1 MRWLKSIFH
10 RFRSLFRKSAV
21 ERELDQELRFHRERQ
36 IAEHIVAGMSH
47 EDARRA
53 ALLEFGGVEQ
63 FKEECR
69 EARGVNRLESLL
81 ADLRYGLRSL
91 RKSPGFTSISVLT
104 LALGIGANTAI
115 FSMVNA
121 LLLHP
126 YNFRN
131 LDSLVRV
138 WEDRGIDEGFDARY
152 LAPADAEDLRAE
164 QQVFEKLTTYR
175 MQSFSMGAGP
185 DIQPVLGCG
194 VSADFFD
201 VLGVRPAAGRLFIA
215 SEEQPGLD
223 QAAIVSYG
231 LWQRRFGGD
240 PQLLNKTISL
250 NSRVYTIVGIMPK
263 DFDYPVPVELWVPL
277 ALTPLE
283 KNDRTQLSL
292 NALARLRPGV
302 TVGQARAAMANFS
315 RRLERDYS
323 KTNSGRL
330 TTLLQLRKELYM
342 FTLPLFLLLQVAAAF
357 VLLLACANLA
367 NLVFARMIGRQR
379 EIALRAA
386 LGASRV
392 RLGQLFLSETLLF
405 SFLAGVVAIAAS
417 FGSVRALRVSIPA
430 GWTKWVPGW
439 DGIQVDGNVLTFTVL
454 VTIGVGVFLGLATM
468 LHTSGV
474 EPNKTLKET
483 GPGTVT
489 PAKRRVRSAL
499 VVAQVMIALVLLVC
513 AALTIQGFSRLAS
526 VYQGF
531 EPASVL
537 RVEISLPEKSYADN
551 VKINN
556 FYQQLLRGTTS
567 LSGVQHAALVT
578 NPPAS
583 NVDNETSYFTIE
595 GQPALKSSE
604 LPSADLQIAS
614 SHYFDTLKIPL
625 VAGRLFSDADG
636 ADAARV
642 GVISRGMASRFW
654 PKGNALGHRI
664 KLGPPDSTE
673 PWLTVVGIVGD
684 VRQNWWNPV
693 TRPVIYKPFAQAP
706 QRSMTMVVR
715 TASDPKG
722 YVSAV
727 RDIARR
733 ADPGIALRAINTL
746 EEEIADSIA
755 IVRIMGILMGIFG
768 VVALALSSIGVYG
781 VLSES
786 VAQRTHEIGIR
797 LALGAN
803 PRDLMKLIL
812 GQALKLTGIGLV
824 IALPISFAIS
834 RAMASLIFG
843 VVSVDFAILAGF
855 TVLLLVV
862 ALAAGYFPARR
873 AVRVDPMV
881 SLRYE

>member
-1 MRWLKSIFH
+1 MRWLQSIFH
-10 RFRSLFRKSAV
+10 RFRSLFRKNAV
-21 ERELDQELRFHRERQ
+21 ERELDQELRFHLEQQ
-36 IAEHIVAGMSH
+36 IAEHLAAGMSH
-47 EDARRA
+47 EGARRA

-69 EARGVNRLESLL
+69 DARGVNRLESLL
-81 ADLRYGLRSL
+81 ADLRYGFRSL
-91 RKSPGFTSISVLT
+91 RKSSGFTVISVLT

-126 YNFRN
+126 YNFRD

-152 LAPADAEDLRAE
+152 LAPADAEELRAE
-164 QQVFEKLTTYR
+164 KQVFEKLTTYR
-175 MQSFSMGAGP
+175 MQSFGMGAGS
-185 DIQPVLGCG
+185 DIQPILGCG

-201 VLGVRPAAGRLFIA
+201 VLGVQPASGRLFTA
-215 SEEQPGLD
+215 SEERPGLD
-223 QAAIVSYG
+223 QVAIVGHG

-250 NSRVYTIVGIMPK
+250 NGRVYTIVGIMPK

-277 ALTPLE
+277 ALSPAE
-283 KNDRTQLSL
+283 ENDRAQLSL
-292 NALARLRPGV
+292 SALARLKPGV
-302 TVGQARAAMANFS
+302 SVAQARVAMTNFS
-315 RRLERDYS
+315 RRLERDYP

-330 TTLLQLRKELYM
+330 TTLLRLRKELYA
-342 FTLPLFLLLQVAAAF
+342 FTLPLFLLLQIAAVF

-386 LGASRV
+386 LGASRS

-405 SFLAGVVAIAAS
+405 SVLAGVVTIAAS

-439 DGIQVDGNVLTFTVL
+439 DGIHVDGNVLAFTIL
-454 VTIGVGVFLGLATM
+454 VAIGAGVFLGLATM
-468 LHTSGV
+468 LHSSGV

-483 GPGTVT
+483 GTGAVT
-489 PAKRRVRSAL
+489 PAKRRVRSTL
-499 VVAQVMIALVLLVC
+499 VVAQVMLALVLLVC
-513 AALTIQGFSRLAS
+513 AALTIQGFARLAS

-531 EPASVL
+531 EPDSVL
-537 RVEISLPEKSYADN
+537 RIEVSLPEKSYADN
-551 VKINN
+551 VKIYS

-595 GQPALKSSE
+595 GQTALKTSE
-604 LPSADLQIAS
+604 MPSADMQIAS
-614 SHYFDTLKIPL
+614 SDFFDTLKVSLI
-625 VAGRLFSDADG
+625 AGRIFSDADG

-642 GVISRGMASRFW
+642 AVISRGMASRFW
-654 PKGNALGHRI
+654 PKGDALGRRI
-664 KLGPPDSTE
+664 KLGPPDSAE
-673 PWLTVVGIVGD
+673 PWLTVVGVAGD

-693 TRPVIYKPFAQAP
+693 TRPVIYKPFMQAP
-706 QRSMTMVVR
+706 QRSMTLLVR
-715 TASDPKG
+715 TASDPAG
-722 YVSAV
+722 YVAAV
-727 RDIARR
+727 RDVARQ
-733 ADPGIALRAINTL
+733 AGPGIALLGINTL

-781 VLSES
+781 VLSEG

-803 PRDLMKLIL
+803 PRDLMNLVL
-812 GQALKLTGIGLV
+812 GQALKLTGIGLA

-843 VVSVDFAILAGF
+843 VVSVNFTILAGF
-855 TVLLLVV
+855 TVLLLAV
-862 ALAAGYFPARR
+862 ALGAGYFPARR
-873 AVRVDPMV
+873 AIRVDPMV

>member
-1 MRWLKSIFH
+1 MRWLQSIFH
-10 RFRSLFRKSAV
+10 RFRSLFRKNAV
-21 ERELDQELRFHRERQ
+21 ERELDQELRFHLERQ
-36 IAEHIVAGMSH
+36 IAEHLAAGMSQ
-47 EDARRA
+47 EEARRA
-53 ALLEFGGVEQ
+53 AQLEFGGVEQ
-63 FKEECR
+63 FKEDCR
-69 EARGVNRLESLL
+69 DARGVNRLESLL
-81 ADLRYGLRSL
+81 ADLRYGSRSL
-91 RKSPGFTSISVLT
+91 RKSPGFTAISVLT
-104 LALGIGANTAI
+104 LALGIGANTAV

-138 WEDRGIDEGFDARY
+138 WEDRGIDEGIDARY
-152 LAPADAEDLRAE
+152 LAPADTEDLRDE
-164 QQVFEKLTTYR
+164 QQVFEKLTTYS
-175 MQSFSMGAGP
+175 MQSFSMGEGT
-185 DIQPVLGCG
+185 DILPVLGCR
-194 VSADFFD
+194 VSSDFFD
-201 VLGVRPAAGRLFIA
+201 VLGVRPATGRLFTA
-215 SEEQPGLD
+215 AEEQPGLD
-223 QAAIVSYG
+223 QVAIVGHG
-231 LWQRRFGGD
+231 LWQRQFGGD

-250 NSRVYTIVGIMPK
+250 NGRVYTIVGIMAK

-277 ALTPLE
+277 ALSPAE
-283 KNDRTQLSL
+283 KNDRAQLSL
-292 NALARLRPGV
+292 SALARLKPA
-302 TVGQARAAMANFS
+302 VGAAQARAAMINFS
-315 RRLERDYS
+315 RRLERDYP
-323 KTNSGRL
+323 KTNSGRIA
-330 TTLLQLRKELYM
+330 TLLQLRKELYM
-342 FTLPLFLLLQVAAAF
+342 FTLPLFLLLQIAAGF

-386 LGASRV
+386 LGASRS

-439 DGIQVDGNVLTFTVL
+439 DGIQVDGNVLAFAVL
-454 VTIGVGVFLGLATM
+454 ITLGVGVFLGLATM
-468 LHTSGV
+468 LHASRV

-483 GPGTVT
+483 GTGTVT
-489 PAKRRVRSAL
+489 PAKRKVRSAL
-499 VVAQVMIALVLLVC
+499 VVAQVMFALVLLVC
-513 AALTIQGFSRLAS
+513 AGLTIQGFARLAS

-531 EPASVL
+531 APASVL
-537 RVEISLPEKSYADN
+537 RVEISFPEKSYTDK

-595 GQPALKSSE
+595 GQTSLRTSE
-604 LPSADLQIAS
+604 MPSADLQIAS
-614 SHYFDTLKIPL
+614 PDFFDTLKIPL
-625 VAGRLFSDADG
+625 VAGRVLSNADS

-642 GVISRGMASRFW
+642 TVISRGMALRFW
-654 PKGNALGHRI
+654 PKGDALGHRI
-664 KLGPPDSTE
+664 KLGPSDSTE
-673 PWLTVVGIVGD
+673 PWLTIVGVIGD

-693 TRPVIYKPFAQAP
+693 TRPVIYKSFAQAP
-706 QRSMTMVVR
+706 QRSMTMLIR
-715 TASDPKG
+715 TASDPAG
-722 YVSAV
+722 YVSAI
-727 RDIARR
+727 RDVARQ
-733 ADPGIALRAINTL
+733 ADPGIALRGINTL

-768 VVALALSSIGVYG
+768 LVALALSSIGVYG

-803 PRDLMKLIL
+803 PRDLMKQIL
-812 GQALKLTGIGLV
+812 GQALKLTGIGV
-824 IALPISFAIS
+824 AIALPISFAIS

-843 VVSVDFAILAGF
+843 VVSVDFTIVVGF
-855 TVLLLVV
+855 TALLLAV
-862 ALAAGYFPARR
+862 ALAAGYLPARR
-873 AVRVDPMV
+873 AIRVDPMV

>member
-1 MRWLKSIFH
+1 
-10 RFRSLFRKSAV
+10 
-21 ERELDQELRFHRERQ
+21 
-36 IAEHIVAGMSH
+36 
-47 EDARRA
+47 
-53 ALLEFGGVEQ
+53 
-63 FKEECR
+63 
-69 EARGVNRLESLL
+69 
-81 ADLRYGLRSL
+81 
-91 RKSPGFTSISVLT
+91 
-104 LALGIGANTAI
+104 
-115 FSMVNA
+115 MVNA

-138 WEDRGIDEGFDARY
+138 WEDRGIDEGFEARY

-175 MQSFSMGAGP
+175 MQSFGMGAGS
-185 DIQPVLGCG
+185 DIQPVLGCS

-201 VLGVRPAAGRLFIA
+201 VLGVHPATGRLFTA
-215 SEEQPGLD
+215 GEEQPGLD
-223 QAAIVSYG
+223 QVAIVGHG

-250 NSRVYTIVGIMPK
+250 NGRVYTIVGIMPK

-277 ALTPLE
+277 ALSPAE
-283 KNDRTQLSL
+283 KNDRAQLSL
-292 NALARLRPGV
+292 SALARLKPGV
-302 TVGQARAAMANFS
+302 GAAKARAAMMNFS
-315 RRLERDYS
+315 RHLERDYP
-323 KTNSGRL
+323 KTNAGRIA
-330 TTLLQLRKELYM
+330 TLLPLRKELYM
-342 FTLPLFLLLQVAAAF
+342 FTLPLFLLLQIAAGF

-386 LGASRV
+386 LGASRS

-405 SFLAGVVAIAAS
+405 SFLAGIVAIAAS
-417 FGSVRALRVSIPA
+417 FASVRALRDSIP
-430 GWTKWVPGW
+430 GSWTKWVPGW
-439 DGIQVDGNVLTFTVL
+439 DGIQVDGNVLMFAIL
-454 VTIGVGVFLGLATM
+454 AAIGVGVFLGLATM

-474 EPNKTLKET
+474 GPNKTLKET
-483 GPGTVT
+483 GAGTVT

-499 VVAQVMIALVLLVC
+499 VVAQVMFALVLLVC
-513 AALTIQGFSRLAS
+513 AGLTIQGFARLAN

-531 EPASVL
+531 APASVL
-537 RVEISLPEKSYADN
+537 RAEISLPEKSYADS

-578 NPPAS
+578 NPPAT

-595 GQPALKSSE
+595 GQTSLRTSEMSSD
-604 LPSADLQIAS
+604 DLQIAS
-614 SHYFDTLKIPL
+614 PDFFDTLKIPL
-625 VAGRLFSDADG
+625 VADRILSDADS
-636 ADAARV
+636 ADALRV
-642 GVISRGMASRFW
+642 TAISHAMSSRFW
-654 PKGNALGHRI
+654 PKGDALGHRI
-664 KLGPPDSTE
+664 KLGPADSTE
-673 PWLTVVGIVGD
+673 PWLTIVAVVGD

-706 QRSMTMVVR
+706 QRSMTMLVR
-715 TASDPKG
+715 TASDPAG
-722 YVSAV
+722 YISAV
-727 RDIARR
+727 RDVARQ
-733 ADPGIALRAINTL
+733 ADPGIALRGVNTL
-746 EEEIADSIA
+746 EEEIGDSIA

-768 VVALALSSIGVYG
+768 LVALGLSSIGVYG

-812 GQALKLTGIGLV
+812 GQALKLTGIGLA
-824 IALPISFAIS
+824 IALPISFAINW
-834 RAMASLIFG
+834 AMASLIFG
-843 VVSVDFAILAGF
+843 VVSMDFTIVAGF
-855 TVLLLVV
+855 TVLLLAV
-862 ALAAGYFPARR
+862 ALAAGYLPPRR
-873 AVRVDPMV
+873 AIRVDPMV